1 MQAMSALQDF
11 FQRETPRMTT
21 LADQIWSLAE
31 LRYAENASAQLH
43 SSALEQAGF
52 RITRDVAG
60 IPTAFMAEWGDA
72 GPVIALLGEYDALSG
87 LNQQS
92 GALVCTHPSTALV
105 WPAMAA
111 ATICWALRHTLP
123 PLRCSSI

>member
-1 MQAMSALQDF
+1 
-11 FQRETPRMTT
+11 MTA

-43 SSALEQAGF
+43 IDALQQAGF

-60 IPTAFMAEWGDA
+60 IPTAFMAEWGDT

-92 GALVCTHPSTALV
+92 GALVCTRPPTALV
-105 WPAMAA
+105 WPATAA
-111 ATICWALRHTLP
+111 ATICWALRRTLP
-123 PLRCSSI
+123 LLRCSST